1 LEFGFKKIW
10 NLNLNNMKNI
20 ITQFSRLFVG
30 VLFIISGLIKLN
42 DPVGFSYKLA
52 EYFSEPVFNMP
63 FLEPLALG
71 LGIFLVILE
80 VVLGVMLLVGYKSKL
95 TIWALLLLVIFFSF
109 LTFYSAYFDVVKDCG
124 CFGDALH
131 LTPWQSFTKDI
142 VLLFFILI
150 LFINKNL
157 IKPLFSSAVTNIIT
171 YASVVLCIF
180 MAVWVL
186 NHNPIKDFRPY
197 KVGTNIEKGM
207 EIPEGAPKS
216 VVEMIFIYKVN
227 GVDKEFTEKDLA
239 NIPEGATFVDRKD
252 KVITEGYIPPI
263 HDFTMVKDDSDY
275 KEELLKEPKLLVF
288 VTYDLALSNPDG
300 MKKLESLSKDAKAK
314 GYKVIGMTASGADEI
329 AKAKKQYGLDVD
341 FYFCDA
347 TALKTV
353 ERANPSI
360 VAIQNGTIIQK
371 VHYNDIQ
378 DLKL

>member
-1 LEFGFKKIW
+1 MLIREIRGKKTQ
-10 NLNLNNMKNI
+10 NMKNI

-71 LGIFLVILE
+71 LAIFLVILE

-95 TIWALLLLVIFFSF
+95 TIWALLLLIVFFTF

-150 LFINKNL
+150 LFINKKL
-157 IKPLFSSAVTNIIT
+157 VKRLFSKTVTNIIT
-171 YASVVLCIF
+171 LIAIVLCVV

-186 NHNPIKDFRPY
+186 NHNPIKDFRPF
-197 KVGTNIEKGM
+197 KVGSNIEKAM

-227 GVDKEFTEKDLA
+227 GVEKEFTEKDLM

-252 KVITEGYIPPI
+252 KIITEGYVPPI
-263 HDFTMVKDDSDY
+263 HDFSMTKDDSDY
-275 KEELLKEPKLLVF
+275 KEELLKEPKLLIF
-288 VTYDLALSNPDG
+288 VTYDLTLSNPEG
-300 MKKLESLSKDAKAK
+300 MKKLENLNKQATLK
-314 GYKVIGMTASGADEI
+314 GYKVIAMTASGADEI
-329 AKAKKQYGLDVD
+329 AKTKKEYGLDVD

-347 TALKTV
+347 TTLKTI

-360 VAIQNGTIIQK
+360 VVLENGTVKQK
-371 VHYNDIQ
+371 VHYNDIE